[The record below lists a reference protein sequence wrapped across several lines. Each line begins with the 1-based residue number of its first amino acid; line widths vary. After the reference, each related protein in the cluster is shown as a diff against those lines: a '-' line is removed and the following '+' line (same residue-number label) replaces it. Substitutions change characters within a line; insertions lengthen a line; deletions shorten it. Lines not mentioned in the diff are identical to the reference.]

1 MKIPS
6 KFYYFVMEKM
16 HVIID
21 TTTIGIRAF
30 TNVSLDYFNE

>member
-1 MKIPS
+1 
-6 KFYYFVMEKM
+6 M